1 MDRLCFLSIHYMVDF
16 QQSAYPG
23 ICVCSNSRES
33 HSLANGYSDP
43 LYSSWSEKM
52 QVYRS
57 IPPASIVK
65 NVSIQRERQASV
77 KCTAS
82 GLQFHSHL
90 LQDTIIFVL
99 FFTVYVK
106 HHGC

>member
-1 MDRLCFLSIHYMVDF
+1 MVDF

-77 KCTAS
+77 KCMAS

-106 HHGC
+106 PHGC